1 MVSSEAEKDEC
12 ATPRVVRDNPVY
24 MPATDVLSLKGGV
37 LVREA
42 FMEAWDERVGMT
54 DRELGS
60 GLERFDVLWWE
71 PSLEQSGVR
80 QTVLGSP
87 DVTSLETDLVPVPIK
102 VASVITGQGMEVVVI
117 EGVVQKVRSVNDLVL
132 NTGSEEQRFIL
143 TTAKG
148 KGHRNKTRPAVGDSE
163 VGFW

>member
-1 MVSSEAEKDEC
+1 
-12 ATPRVVRDNPVY
+12 

-60 GLERFDVLWWE
+60 GLEHFDVLWWE

-87 DVTSLETDLVPVPIK
+87 DVTSLGG